1 MDSLK
6 TNVYVDGFNLYYRSV
21 RGSPYK
27 WLGIKALVEY
37 VFPQNT
43 IHRIRYFTAKVS
55 PTPDDPSKGQRQQV
69 YIRALKTIPCLTA
82 HFGRFLTH
90 EVQRRE
96 VDPPRGSGKL
106 VTVHNT
112 EEKGSDV
119 GLASYLVLDACQSDF
134 EAAIVVSNDSD
145 LVTPIRL
152 VSENLGLP
160 VGILNPQRN
169 NRNVPRNLRKVASF
183 YRPISVA
190 SLRASQFPETLLDRH
205 GTIHEPDGW

>member
-1 MDSLK
+1 M
-6 TNVYVDGFNLYYRSV
+6 
-21 RGSPYK
+21 
-27 WLGIKALVEY
+27 
-37 VFPQNT
+37 
-43 IHRIRYFTAKVS
+43 
-55 PTPDDPSKGQRQQV
+55 
-69 YIRALKTIPCLTA
+69 
-82 HFGRFLTH
+82 
-90 EVQRRE
+90 
-96 VDPPRGSGKL
+96 
-106 VTVHNT
+106 TVHNT

-160 VGILNPQRN
+160 VGIPNPQRN

-205 GTIHEPDGW
+205 GTIHKPDGW